1 MLHYVELIQVTSL
14 TTSIKVGPLNSLFLN
29 MVVFPFIV
37 ITNVRQGYLGVGVED
52 K

>member
-1 MLHYVELIQVTSL
+1 MLHYVELIQVT
-14 TTSIKVGPLNSLFLN
+14 TSIKEGPLNSLFLN